1 MGNEVSA
8 TPLEEAC
15 ERLGELLELE
25 GPVSEEVAAAAA
37 TDQIYARNLLSTR
50 DAPALLE
57 HLLANPPEVREE
69 PSTLALGGRLAQA
82 MVRWGRT
89 GFTVV
94 DEETRQQRLA
104 ACAACP
110 HQMEANRHPT
120 LHRWLADGE
129 RPMVCGLCGCAL
141 ARKTR
146 LGSERCPDEDPDRP
160 GFDRWGLPYEP

>member
-1 MGNEVSA
+1 MADTELA
-8 TPLEEAC
+8 AEPLEEAR
-15 ERLGELLELE
+15 ERLGTLLGLDA
-25 GPVSEEVAAAAA
+25 PVSDAVAVAAAA
-37 TDQIYARNLLSTR
+37 DQVYARNLLATR

-57 HLLANPPEVREE
+57 HLLANPPQVEE
-69 PSTLALGGRLAQA
+69 PSTLELGGRLAQA

-94 DEETRQQRLA
+94 DDATRARRLS

-110 HQMEANRHPT
+110 HRIEARRHPT

-129 RPMVCGLCGCAL
+129 RPQVCGLCGCAL

-146 LGSERCPDEDPDRP
+146 LGSERCPDEDPARP
-160 GFDRWGLPYEP
+160 GFDRWGHPRES